1 MRTHL
6 NMAKYAGRQQRSI
19 GMGFGNLGVRWESC
33 ESGLPLPFHVERT
46 DVTTV
51 HRSGMET

>member
-6 NMAKYAGRQQRSI
+6 NMAKYAGRQQRSM

-33 ESGLPLPFHVERT
+33 ESGLPLPFHDERT